1 MFIDLIYRFT
11 HVRNILKHHIIM
23 LLPFNGRFH
32 KLKSKLKF
40 NLVTNI
46 DKFLLLL
53 YIFIKIYLTRYWNN
67 HIISQIIL
75 NELVYDEMFIL
86 HVKIACF
93 E

>member
-1 MFIDLIYRFT
+1 M
-11 HVRNILKHHIIM
+11 V
-23 LLPFNGRFH
+23 PSRFH

-53 YIFIKIYLTRYWNN
+53 YIFIKIYLARYWNN

>member
-1 MFIDLIYRFT
+1 M
-11 HVRNILKHHIIM
+11 V
-23 LLPFNGRFH
+23 PSRFH

-46 DKFLLLL
+46 NKFLLLL

>member
-1 MFIDLIYRFT
+1 M
-11 HVRNILKHHIIM
+11 V
-23 LLPFNGRFH
+23 PSRFH

-46 DKFLLLL
+46 NKFLLLL

-67 HIISQIIL
+67 HIISQIIM

>member
-1 MFIDLIYRFT
+1 MVPSRFY
-11 HVRNILKHHIIM
+11 
-23 LLPFNGRFH
+23 

-46 DKFLLLL
+46 NIFLLLL

-67 HIISQIIL
+67 YIISQIIL

-86 HVKIACF
+86 YVKIACF

>member
-1 MFIDLIYRFT
+1 MI
-11 HVRNILKHHIIM
+11 
-23 LLPFNGRFH
+23 PSRFH

-46 DKFLLLL
+46 NKFLLLL